1 MTSNYLASGK
11 KDAASIRFLLA
22 NELICSEHFIVFN
35 RLVETIR
42 SGVTFTF
49 TNLHYAEIY
58 INF

>member
-11 KDAASIRFLLA
+11 KDATSIRFLLA
-22 NELICSEHFIVFN
+22 NELICLEHFIVFN

-49 TNLHYAEIY
+49 TNLHCAEIY